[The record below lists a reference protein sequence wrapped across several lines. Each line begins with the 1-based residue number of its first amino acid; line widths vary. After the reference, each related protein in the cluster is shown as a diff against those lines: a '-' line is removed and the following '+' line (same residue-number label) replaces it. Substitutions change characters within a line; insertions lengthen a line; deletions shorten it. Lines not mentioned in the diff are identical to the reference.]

1 MTHPRQRGFT
11 LIELMVTITVLAVL
25 LGLAVPSLREW
36 IVGTRVRTTADS
48 MQNGLR
54 LAQAEAV
61 RRNRLVVFYLTNDAP
76 RFDATV
82 AENGRNWAVQTVP
95 LPGDDGDPF
104 IAGGSLGDAGN
115 GVTVTSVGAASL
127 CFSGLGVQVSP
138 TPALTAPPG
147 VDCSAPGAATF
158 EIRHAN
164 PDRALNVIVSFGGQ
178 VRMCNPAR
186 TLSADNPD
194 GCPA

>member
-1 MTHPRQRGFT
+1 
-11 LIELMVTITVLAVL
+11 MVTITVLAIL

-36 IVGTRVRTTADS
+36 IVGARVRTTADS

-76 RFDATV
+76 ALNARV
-82 AENGRNWAVQTVP
+82 AANGRNWAIQTVP
-95 LPGDDGDPF
+95 VLAAEQPEF
-104 IAGGSLGDAGN
+104 VRGGSLGEDGN
-115 GVTVTSVGAASL
+115 GVTVTSQGAASL

-138 TPALTAPPG
+138 APALAAPPG